1 MQVNELKEYKELFKA
16 VKERV
21 YQSQYEALKAVNKEL
36 INVYWFI
43 GQSIVERQ
51 QAHGWGKSIVENLA
65 EDLQKEFPGVK
76 GFSSSNLWRMKN
88 FYEQYHGSEKLAPL
102 VREIGWSHNI
112 IILEKCKDDLEREFY
127 IKMTRKYG
135 WTKAILV
142 HQVESGAYERRMVN
156 QTNFDQVIEEKY
168 RHQARLAV
176 KDSYNFGFLEMAEDY
191 KERDENPSIGII
203 VCRSKS
209 RTVVEYALR
218 STNKPMG
225 VADYSLSKTLPRELK
240 GILPSP
246 EELARGLEGLE

>member
-176 KDSYNFGFLEMAEDY
+176 KDSYNFGF
-191 KERDENPSIGII
+191 
-203 VCRSKS
+203 
-209 RTVVEYALR
+209 
-218 STNKPMG
+218 
-225 VADYSLSKTLPRELK
+225 
-240 GILPSP
+240 
-246 EELARGLEGLE
+246 